1 MNAPEKRKFQVLF
14 ICEGNTCR
22 SPMAEAAL
30 KAKVPQTLYEDVEIL
45 SAGLSTF
52 SGLAPSTEA
61 ELAAERKGYD
71 LSLHQSQQLDETLV
85 ESSDLIFC
93 MEPAQTQ
100 YLQDRFPQY
109 AGRIHTLRMFGGG
122 VNEPIEDP
130 WQQNVRVYFQTLDQI
145 DAEINRIKTKIW
157 NLARKRKKELAE

>member
-22 SPMAEAAL
+22 SPMAEATL
-30 KAKVPQTLYEDVEIL
+30 KAKVPKTLYDDIEIL

-85 ESSDLIFC
+85 ETSDLILC
-93 MEPAQTQ
+93 MEPAQTR
-100 YLQDRFPQY
+100 YLKDRFPQS

-130 WQQNVRVYFQTLDQI
+130 WQQDIRVYFQTLDQI
-145 DAEINRIKTKIW
+145 DAEINRIKSKIW
-157 NLARKRKKELAE
+157 NMVRKNRKKTTE